1 MPKEN
6 LDFIDITDTEVI
18 DENFE
23 VVLTQE
29 K

>member
-1 MPKEN
+1 MPKED

>member
-1 MPKEN
+1 MPKED

-23 VVLTQE
+23 IVLTQE